1 MTSVAPSRA
10 SWANDIGHDIVVSLN
25 WNDNAPSGLA
35 GYNVYRSA
43 SANGTYQKLNATLL
57 TASQYAD
64 ATAPQGT
71 SYYRVIAVGTDG
83 QQSAPAQTSATMA
96 IKFRGGFV
104 GIGADHPGLTV
115 AKPTGLAADDVMIAS
130 VSVLGSATVI
140 APPGWSLVETLTNGT
155 LGQSVYLHTAT
166 GGEPVSYAW
175 RLSISRPMAVALSA
189 YRGIDPQYPLD
200 VPGQR
205 ANATGT
211 AVVAPSVAA
220 TVNNGLLVI
229 VSGIATNATFTPPAG
244 ATEQAEI
251 LLSPNKQ
258 KIAGSIADQLLA
270 AAGSTGTRTTIAS
283 KSEVSVGQAIVLRP
297 TGLTAPPDTTPP
309 SKPTGL
315 NAVGVSTSRINLS
328 WTASTDNVAVV
339 GYRIYRDTVLIDT
352 VPGTA
357 YGDTGLAA
365 GSSHTYQIAAIDAV
379 PNVSDLS
386 DAKSATTL
394 AAPTGIA
401 FRGASS
407 ASAKSASSL
416 TIARPSAAV
425 TGDVLIASL
434 DVRASVTPAQVTA
447 DGWQLVRFDTAGT
460 ALTKLTYWRALVA
473 GQAASYVFTLPS
485 AMPVSGVIVA
495 YSGVDS
501 ANAIEAQNGMGSAT
515 SSQQIIAPSVTTL
528 SQNAMVVGLYAVA
541 ASATFTPPN
550 TMTERLD
557 VALSSGS
564 LKVSSEASDI
574 RQTAAGATSARVATS
589 TGAGANV
596 GQLIALKPAS

>member
-1 MTSVAPSRA
+1 MVVDASDTFDWTVTANTLPPAMPAGLTTSVTTS
-10 SWANDIGHDIVVSLN
+10 VVSLN

-43 SANGTYQKLNATLL
+43 SANGTYQKLNSSLL

-71 SYYRVIAVGTDG
+71 SYYRVIAVGTDA

-96 IKFRGGFV
+96 IRFV
-104 GIGADHPGLTV
+104 AASSAAAQTTALTV
-115 AKPTGLAADDVMIAS
+115 AKPTGLVANDVMVAS

-175 RLSISRPMAVALSA
+175 RLSTSRPMAVALSA

-220 TVNNGLLVI
+220 TVDNGLLVI

-251 LLSPNKQ
+251 LLNPNKQ
-258 KIAGSIADQLLA
+258 KIAGSIADQLLGCGWLDGNPDHHRVEVRGQRRTGQSCCA
-270 AAGSTGTRTTIAS
+270 PPASRLRLTRRHQASRRGST
-283 KSEVSVGQAIVLRP
+283 
-297 TGLTAPPDTTPP
+297 
-309 SKPTGL
+309 
-315 NAVGVSTSRINLS
+315 AVGVSTSRINLS

-339 GYRIYRDTVLIDT
+339 GYRIYRDRTLVDT

-365 GSSHTYQIAAIDAV
+365 GSSPH
-379 PNVSDLS
+379 LS
-386 DAKSATTL
+386 GCRDRCGAKRQRAQCIGKSATTL

-401 FRGASS
+401 FRGTSS

-416 TIARPSAAV
+416 TIARPSSAV

-447 DGWQLVRFDTAGT
+447 EGWQLVRVDPAGT
-460 ALTKLTYWRALVA
+460 TLTKLTYWRALVA

-501 ANAIEAQNGMGSAT
+501 TNPIEAENG
-515 SSQQIIAPSVTTL
+515 
-528 SQNAMVVGLYAVA
+528 VGV
-541 ASATFTPPN
+541 
-550 TMTERLD
+550 
-557 VALSSGS
+557 
-564 LKVSSEASDI
+564 SDI
-574 RQTAAGATSARVATS
+574 QPTDHRPVSDDPEPERHGGWPLRCCGVGDLHAAEHDDGT
-589 TGAGANV
+589 V
-596 GQLIALKPAS
+596 GCRAQLWIAEGLQRGR